1 MRNAAV
7 STVAPRFA
15 AALDAEDYETVAT
28 LLSPDCEYVA
38 RRGAL
43 VSPDAIVAS
52 YREAGKWA
60 KANIASVTY
69 ESSVRAVNES
79 SAVIV
84 FVDHL
89 EDSGLRHSY
98 RCEQSIE
105 IRADGRIARIV
116 HIEMPGE
123 REAADAFL
131 RRIGVSRDTA
141 PTRERDG

>member
-1 MRNAAV
+1 MRNAAH
-7 STVAPRFA
+7 TVASRFA
-15 AALDAEDYETVAT
+15 AALDAENYETVAM
-28 LLSPDCEYVA
+28 LLSPDCEYAA
-38 RRGAL
+38 RGGAL
-43 VSPDAIVAS
+43 VGPDAIVAS
-52 YREAGKWA
+52 YREAGKWV

-79 SAVIV
+79 SAVIT

-105 IRADGRIARIV
+105 IRADGKIIRIAHV
-116 HIEMPGE
+116 EMPGE

-131 RRIGVSRDTA
+131 RRIGVSRDPGLA
-141 PTRERDG
+141 RERDG